1 MLGDMDIEVDSA
13 VEETPLAEEPEKA
26 VEPEWTEAEPEPEE
40 AAERAPGETAD
51 PVRMYLQEMG
61 GVPLLTR
68 EGEVAIAKEI
78 EGGEREV
85 REAVFSLD
93 LALQYVLALADKL
106 RRGEIEARQILGDDE
121 PETEPAEGTESKEDK
136 RAEAFLRQVSKLK
149 RLAGERDK
157 LVAEAGRAKTSKARR
172 ARIERRLGII
182 AQAVREGLPQTQ
194 NRAQHRPLLVAQ
206 PKEAQRLI

>member
-1 MLGDMDIEVDSA
+1 Q
-13 VEETPLAEEPEKA
+13 
-26 VEPEWTEAEPEPEE
+26 PEPEE

-68 EGEVAIAKEI
+68 EEEVAIAKEI
-78 EGGEREV
+78 ESGEREV

-106 RRGEIEARQILGDDE
+106 RRGEIEARQIFGDDE

-157 LVAEAGRAKTSKARR
+157 LVAEAADESRGARR
-172 ARIERRLGII
+172 KAQQVLREVGMSAEALRASLHTIRLGEMK
-182 AQAVREGLPQTQ
+182 AQDG
-194 NRAQHRPLLVAQ
+194 
-206 PKEAQRLI
+206 KKRLIEANLRLVVSIAKRYTNRGLGFLDLIQEGNIG

>member
-1 MLGDMDIEVDSA
+1 MSRPRPPRAAAAPAEAGERREAAADGTAPEELDQVVSMLGDMDIEVDSA

-68 EGEVAIAKEI
+68 EEEVAIAKEI
-78 EGGEREV
+78 ERGERQV

-93 LALQYVLALADKL
+93 LALQYVLTLAEKL
-106 RRGEIEARQILGDDE
+106 RRGEIEARHIFGDDE
-121 PETEPAEGTESKEDK
+121 PETEPAEGTESKEHK

-157 LVAEAGRAKTSKARR
+157 LVAEQDRR
-172 ARIERRLGII
+172 TPSSAS
-182 AQAVREGLPQTQ
+182 
-194 NRAQHRPLLVAQ
+194 H
-206 PKEAQRLI
+206 